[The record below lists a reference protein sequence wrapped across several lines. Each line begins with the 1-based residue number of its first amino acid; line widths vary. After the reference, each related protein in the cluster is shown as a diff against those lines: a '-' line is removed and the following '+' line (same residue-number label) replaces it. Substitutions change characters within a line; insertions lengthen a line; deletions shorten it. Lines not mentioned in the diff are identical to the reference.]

1 MNLNNASVTSRV
13 VPIGQIYPQ
22 NTLPINGPDSRMMAA
37 GIKESKT
44 TFALMALMRTRIG
57 SICKKRSRFTIEI
70 PEMDASV
77 NNSKKRTRQKV

>member
-1 MNLNNASVTSRV
+1 
-13 VPIGQIYPQ
+13 
-22 NTLPINGPDSRMMAA
+22 MMAA